1 MTEADPVLARRAAV
15 AAISR
20 EAAEGV
26 IDRLVSEAS
35 RALSTIGLGREA
47 AKRYGDGIR
56 NNLPI
61 FYEAMQLPDGSE
73 RDAKLAMLVAQT
85 RGVSEHHHIPR
96 LIERGLVAIAVRLG
110 REVLRRRAA
119 QRGFT
124 PEELEREFVAF
135 TDLLEDRLFEDRAG
149 GDRR

>member
-1 MTEADPVLARRAAV
+1 MTDADPVLARRAAV

-20 EAAEGV
+20 EAAEGI

-35 RALSTIGLGREA
+35 RALNAIGSRDA
-47 AKRYGDGIR
+47 AQRYGDGIR
-56 NNLPI
+56 QNLPL
-61 FYEAMQLPDGSE
+61 FYEAVQLPDGSE
-73 RDAKLAMLVAQT
+73 RDAKVAMLIAQT

-96 LIERGLVAIAVRLG
+96 LVERGLVAIAVRLG
-110 REVLRRRAA
+110 REVIRRRAA

-135 TDLLEDRLFEDRAG
+135 TDLLEDRLFED
-149 GDRR
+149 